1 MFTGCDVTLPDSLV
15 LDLLLVMEYE
25 VIKVARARGYDGI
38 VTVNSHP
45 VTIVSTPETLTFT
58 FYFCTFQR

>member
-25 VIKVARARGYDGI
+25 VIKVAREGVYDGI

-45 VTIVSTPETLTFT
+45 VTIVSTPE
-58 FYFCTFQR
+58 